1 MDSEGKNKK
10 QERRRRFRRKVLESR
25 TQVQEVIEKYMK
37 EGTDLEKNLKRA
49 YACGTD
55 LAYGQTGISITKLN
69 GRDAR
74 FITNL
79 CRNEHIC
86 PFCRNLKLR
95 KKEKKSRE
103 ILERA
108 VLKGYTLVMA
118 TFTQPFTRGEML
130 LELKKKHSR
139 AKQSFK
145 SGRYF
150 QEFKKASGYVGNIS
164 AVHLKHNEAFG
175 WNCHTHEIWIIKSEG
190 ISAEMQTELSERWIG
205 ICKRVGFRVENEGSM
220 MEFGLY
226 FSPRTISPS
235 DVHYLY
241 KLFEEK
247 GLKVKETEKGYD
259 PFSLLSTD
267 IPERGAIF
275 MEYARAGGHQYSMSV
290 KLEEKSK
297 SKSARRWCTRSK
309 EGKSESDTESEEP
322 ESLEA
327 ILRDKIKG
335 RERDYP
341 KLVETESNE
350 EEQTDYG
357 DSPNSSRESSADEMP
372 SENNPA
378 GELITLPVPFG
389 WFRGINRNGTA
400 QADILD
406 YVDEHNGKI
415 DSQTWNHYL
424 YEKCMDSGN
433 KNLGEIV
440 STERKD

>member
-10 QERRRRFRRKVLESR
+10 QERRKRFRRKVLESR
-25 TQVQEVIEKYMK
+25 TRVQKVIEKRMK
-37 EGTDLEKNLKRA
+37 AGADLEKNLKLA
-49 YACGTD
+49 YDCGTNF
-55 LAYGQTGISITKLN
+55 AYGQTGISITKLN
-69 GRDAR
+69 GMDAR
-74 FITNL
+74 FIASR

-164 AVHLKHNEAFG
+164 AVHLKYNEAFG

-247 GLKVKETEKGYD
+247 GLKVNRAERGYD

-267 IPERGAIF
+267 IPEREAIF
-275 MEYARAGGHQYSMSV
+275 MEYACVGGHQYSTKV
-290 KLEEKSK
+290 ELEEMSK
-297 SKSARRWCTRSK
+297 SKSTRRWCTRSK
-309 EGKSESDTESEEP
+309 EGISESDTESEKTKSQKARP
-322 ESLEA
+322 Q
-327 ILRDKIKG
+327 DKIER
-335 RERDYP
+335 RERDYQ
-341 KLVETESNE
+341 KLVETESGE
-350 EEQTDYG
+350 EEQTDFS

-372 SENNPA
+372 SEKNPA
-378 GELITLPVPFG
+378 EEQITLPVPFG
-389 WFRGINRNGTA
+389 WYRNINRNGTV